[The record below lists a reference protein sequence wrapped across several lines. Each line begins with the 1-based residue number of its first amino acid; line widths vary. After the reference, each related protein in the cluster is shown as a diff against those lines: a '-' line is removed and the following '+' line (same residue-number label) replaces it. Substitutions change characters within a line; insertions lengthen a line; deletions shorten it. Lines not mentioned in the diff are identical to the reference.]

1 MSFESK
7 DVGRTEKKSL
17 LTKRVSLSSVFIGSQ
32 INSVSHVKMEFLKS
46 QQLLKKSG
54 EVVDADIAME
64 GMLTVKKFPSHR

>member
-46 QQLLKKSG
+46 QQLLNKSG

-64 GMLTVKKFPSHR
+64 GMLTVK

>member
-17 LTKRVSLSSVFIGSQ
+17 LTKRVSLSSVLIGSQ

-64 GMLTVKKFPSHR
+64 GMLTVK

>member
-17 LTKRVSLSSVFIGSQ
+17 LTKHVSLSSVFIGSQ

-64 GMLTVKKFPSHR
+64 GMLTVK

>member
-17 LTKRVSLSSVFIGSQ
+17 LTKRVSLNSVFIGLH

-64 GMLTVKKFPSHR
+64 GMLTVK